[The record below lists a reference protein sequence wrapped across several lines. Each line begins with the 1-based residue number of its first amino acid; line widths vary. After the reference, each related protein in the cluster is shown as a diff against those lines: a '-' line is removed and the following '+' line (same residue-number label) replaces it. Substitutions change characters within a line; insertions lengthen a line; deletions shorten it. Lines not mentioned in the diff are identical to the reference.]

1 MCFVKQ
7 TQGLEERQEISTE
20 KATEILF
27 YISDQILGNMRR
39 DTDTCNRRFKHRP
52 EEELKATNF
61 LNLPKNILNEAKEES
76 PKK

>member
-52 EEELKATNF
+52 EEELKAWVQEKNF
-61 LNLPKNILNEAKEES
+61 PES
-76 PKK
+76 SQRHFE